1 MKVRNDLD
9 RQRSQ
14 HRRPR
19 CSEIIRPQGLA
30 RVRGSSGDN
39 GARNA
44 RGGVENSLDYTTRRR
59 RHGKIVDTVGK
70 QGGRRRT
77 ICGISAKVAKYA
89 DQRDY
94 GADYGKPSARVAT
107 PRPEPA
113 SERQTGRWLRCGFAA
128 TIIVY
133 KTYVTQPAI
142 KRGLRNAA
150 RGSRTFRNVSR
161 LREARLRGHSI
172 GALSYQ
178 AEGCQR

>member
-14 HRRPR
+14 QRSPR
-19 CSEIIRPQGLA
+19 CSEIIRPQGLV
-30 RVRGSSGDN
+30 RVRGSSDDN

-77 ICGISAKVAKYA
+77 ICRISAKVAKYA

-94 GADYGKPSARVAT
+94 GADYGKLSARVAT
-107 PRPEPA
+107 PQPA
-113 SERQTGRWLRCGFAA
+113 SERATDRSLAALRF
-128 TIIVY
+128 
-133 KTYVTQPAI
+133 
-142 KRGLRNAA
+142 RGNYYCLQNLCDSA
-150 RGSRTFRNVSR
+150 GN
-161 LREARLRGHSI
+161 
-172 GALSYQ
+172 
-178 AEGCQR
+178 